1 MPSLQSPRKAFVQ
14 SKQYLKDHPVTS
26 KTEDNHTNFDE
37 VEKLHQD
44 SRNKYD
50 RSSRVFRI
58 LTAVGASIF
67 IASIL
72 FWVFES
78 VS

>member
-1 MPSLQSPRKAFVQ
+1 MPSLQSPRKAFAQ
-14 SKQYLKDHPVTS
+14 SKQYLKDHPVTP
-26 KTEDNHTNFDE
+26 KTEDISTDLDE

-44 SRNKYD
+44 SRSKYD
-50 RSSRVFRI
+50 RSSQIFRV
-58 LTAVGASIF
+58 LTAIGASIF

-72 FWVFES
+72 YWVLET

>member
-26 KTEDNHTNFDE
+26 KSKGVSTNFDE

-44 SRNKYD
+44 SRSKYD
-50 RSSRVFRI
+50 RSSRVFRV

-72 FWVFES
+72 FWVLES